1 MLIFMKINFAQ
12 INIHEIIIYYFFSS
26 MWPNICDKN
35 AGEMQI
41 TDKLVNAFP
50 NVIIALRIYLAIFGT
65 TCEGERLFSVL
76 KRVKNCLRST
86 LGQDRMAALSLLS
99 IESEVLRTACTEN
112 IC

>member
-1 MLIFMKINFAQ
+1 MKVNFAQ
-12 INIHEIIIYYFFSS
+12 INIHEIIIYYFFSI
-26 MWPNICDKN
+26 MWPNICDNN

-41 TDKLVNAFP
+41 THKLAFP

-86 LGQDRMAALSLLS
+86 LDQDRMAALSLLS

>member
-12 INIHEIIIYYFFSS
+12 INIHEIIIYYFFSI

-65 TCEGERLFSVL
+65 TCEGERSFSVL